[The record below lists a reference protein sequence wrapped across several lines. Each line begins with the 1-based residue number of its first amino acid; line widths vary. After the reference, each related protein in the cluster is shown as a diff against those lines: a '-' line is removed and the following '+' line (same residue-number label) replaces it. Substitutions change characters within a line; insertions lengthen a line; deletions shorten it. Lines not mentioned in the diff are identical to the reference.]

1 MENLNQWKKV
11 LDNIASTAIFV
22 VEQESHEV
30 LYYNKCMEQI
40 HPGFANGKVCSEVW
54 NGSCINCPLKSIGDR
69 DSNTVVNYL
78 TPFGRAM
85 DTSATRIMWGEIPA
99 YLISLSIHVPTER
112 EQELELGRTQMY
124 IAVSQIYSMVISINL
139 TKNTYVMV
147 EYADFENQNAPD
159 SGVFDE
165 LIVSDSQSMHPDFRD
180 AFVKNFSRESLLKL
194 YEDGGTSRYMEHR
207 QMGKDGCYHWT
218 DTHVLRIDNPYN
230 DDVLQ
235 VSLSR
240 NIDKQKQLEAQML
253 EAVSKEKEASKR
265 FAASIRDLYD
275 GIYEAD
281 LNGGQVHSFQ
291 YSENGLISILLGQS
305 YDETVDK
312 IEKMQVSEES
322 RSRYHEGMSA
332 DFLKKRLKKES
343 GQVYF
348 EYQRKGKDG
357 GCRWYSNQVHLLLGS
372 QDVFRILILIR
383 DIDDKRREDERKKQK
398 LEEALREARKANHAK
413 SDFISR
419 MSHDIRTPINAILG
433 MSDIA
438 SSNLNNPQKLEDC
451 LEKIGISTRYLL
463 SMISDILDMSCIES
477 GKLMIVEKRF
487 NLHTLVQGIV
497 IMITPQIAEKHQH
510 FELYL
515 DDEALG
521 NYLGDE
527 LRINQVLMNLLNNA
541 IKYTDQEGEIS
552 LEIRQKMRK
561 GNQALIQ
568 MIVKD
573 TGVGISEEFQKVMF
587 QPFEQESAAAERQ
600 FEGSGLGLPLT
611 KNLVERMGGKISF
624 SSKLGEGSCFMI
636 EIPLKITD
644 QSNGQS
650 ASDLG
655 KSSLGNFQGE
665 HVLVVEDNEINLEI
679 VRTLLEEHNLVV
691 EAAQN
696 GLEAVKKFENSA
708 PYWYQL
714 VLMDIRM
721 PVMDGFTATK
731 KIRSLKRPDSL
742 SVPIVALSA
751 NALQED
757 IKYAEDVG
765 MTAYLTKPIELEVLH
780 RKLKE
785 YMA

>member
-11 LDNIASTAIFV
+11 LDNIAGTAIFV
-22 VEQESHEV
+22 VEQESHNV

-78 TPFGRAM
+78 TPFGKAM
-85 DTSATRIMWGEIPA
+85 DTSATRIMWGETPA
-99 YLISLSIHVPTER
+99 FLISLSIHVPTER

-139 TKNTYVMV
+139 TKNTYFMV
-147 EYADFENQNAPD
+147 EYTDFENQSVPD

-165 LIVSDSQSMHPDFRD
+165 LIVYGTQSMHPDFQD
-180 AFVKNFSRESLLKL
+180 VFVEKFNRESLLKL
-194 YEDGGTSRYMEHR
+194 YADGGTSRYMEHR
-207 QMGKDGCYHWT
+207 QMGNDGCYHWT
-218 DTHVLRIDNPYN
+218 DTHVIRIDNPYN
-230 DDVLQ
+230 NDVLQ

-291 YSENGLISILLGQS
+291 YSENGLVSVLLGQS
-305 YDETVDK
+305 YNETVDK
-312 IEKMQVSEES
+312 IERLHVSEET
-322 RSRYHEGMSA
+322 RNRYHEGMSA
-332 DFLKKRLKKES
+332 DLLKKRLQKES

-348 EYQRKGKDG
+348 EYQRKAKDG
-357 GCRWYSNQVHLLLGS
+357 GCRWYSNQVHLLSGS
-372 QDVFRILILIR
+372 QDGFRILIFIR
-383 DIDDKRREDERKKQK
+383 DIDDRRREDERKKQT
-398 LEEALREARKANHAK
+398 LEEALKTARNANHAK

-419 MSHDIRTPINAILG
+419 MSHDIRTPINAIMG
-433 MSDIA
+433 MSNIA
-438 SSNLNNPQKLEDC
+438 ASNLKNPQKLEDC
-451 LEKIGISTRYLL
+451 LEKIGVSTRYLL

-477 GKLMIVEKRF
+477 GKLMIVEKKF
-487 NLHTLVQGIV
+487 NLNTLIQGIV

-510 FELYL
+510 FQLYM
-515 DDEALG
+515 DEAASG

-527 LRINQVLMNLLNNA
+527 LRINQSLMNLLNNA
-541 IKYTDQEGEIS
+541 MKYTEQEGEIT
-552 LEIRQKMRK
+552 LEIRQKMCK
-561 GNQALIQ
+561 GDRALLQ
-568 MIVKD
+568 MVVKD
-573 TGVGISEEFQKVMF
+573 TGVGISEEFQKVMY
-587 QPFEQESAAAERQ
+587 QPFEQESAATERQ

-611 KNLVERMGGKISF
+611 KNLVERMGGTISCK
-624 SSKLGEGSCFMI
+624 SKPGEGSCFTI
-636 EIPLKITD
+636 ELPLKIAG
-644 QSNGQS
+644 QLNGQS
-650 ASDLG
+650 ESGSG
-655 KSSLGNFQGE
+655 KVSLGNFQGE

-679 VRTLLEEHNLVV
+679 VKTLLEDYNLVV

-696 GLEAVKKFENSA
+696 GLEAVKKFQNSA

-731 KIRSLKRPDSL
+731 RIRSLKRPDSA

>member
-1 MENLNQWKKV
+1 MENLNQWKRV
-11 LDNIASTAIFV
+11 LDNIAGAAVFV

-40 HPGFANGKVCSEVW
+40 HPGFANGKTCSEVW
-54 NGSCINCPLKSIGDR
+54 NGSCMSCPLKSIGEQ

-78 TPFGRAM
+78 TPFGKAM
-85 DTSATRIMWGEIPA
+85 DASATRIMWGDTPA
-99 YLISLSIHVPTER
+99 FLISLSIHVPTER

-124 IAVSQIYSMVISINL
+124 IAVSQIYSMVVSINL
-139 TKNTYVMV
+139 TKNTYFMV
-147 EYADFENQNAPD
+147 EYANFENQSAPD
-159 SGVFDE
+159 AGVFDE
-165 LIVSDSQSMHPDFRD
+165 LIACSAQSMHPDFRD
-180 AFVKNFSRESLLKL
+180 AFVDNFSRENLLKL
-194 YEDGGTSRYMEHR
+194 YKEGGTSRYMEHR
-207 QMGKDGCYHWT
+207 QMGSDGCYHWT
-218 DTHVLRIDNPYN
+218 DTHVIRIDNPYN

-291 YSENGLISILLGQS
+291 YSENGLISVLLGQS
-305 YDETVDK
+305 YNEMVAA
-312 IEKMQVSEES
+312 IERLHVSEGS
-322 RSRYHEGMSA
+322 RRKYHEGMA
-332 DFLKKRLKKES
+332 PELLKRRLQKES

-348 EYQRKGKDG
+348 EYQRKTKDG
-357 GCRWYSNQVHLLLGS
+357 RCRWYANQVHLLSRS
-372 QDVFRILILIR
+372 QEGFQILILIR
-383 DIDDKRREDERKKQK
+383 DIDDKRREDERKKQT
-398 LEEALREARKANHAK
+398 LEDALKEARKANHAK

-419 MSHDIRTPINAILG
+419 MSHDIRTPINAIMG

-438 SSNLNNPQKLEDC
+438 ASNLRNPQKLEDC
-451 LEKIGISTRYLL
+451 LEKIGVSTRYLL
-463 SMISDILDMSCIES
+463 SMISDILDMSSIES
-477 GKLMIVEKRF
+477 GKLMIVEKKF
-487 NLHTLVQGIV
+487 NLNSLVQGIV
-497 IMITPQIAEKHQH
+497 IMITPQITEKHQH
-510 FELYL
+510 FELYM
-515 DDEALG
+515 DDEALD

-527 LRINQVLMNLLNNA
+527 LRINQAVMNLLNNA
-541 IKYTDQEGEIS
+541 IKYTDQEGEIT
-552 LEIRQKMRK
+552 LEIHQKTRK
-561 GNQALIQ
+561 GNQALLQ

-573 TGVGISEEFQKVMF
+573 TGAGISEEFQKVMF
-587 QPFEQESAAAERQ
+587 QPFEQESATAERQ
-600 FEGSGLGLPLT
+600 FEGSGLGLSLT
-611 KNLVERMGGKISF
+611 KNLVERMGGNISCE
-624 SSKLGEGSCFMI
+624 SKLGLGSCFTI
-636 EIPLKITD
+636 EIPLKITSQLNREGGLD
-644 QSNGQS
+644 S
-650 ASDLG
+650 G
-655 KSSLGNFQGE
+655 KASLGNFQGE

-679 VRTLLEEHNLVV
+679 IKTLLEEHNLVV

-696 GLEAVKKFENSA
+696 GLEAVKKFQNSA

-731 KIRSLKRPDSL
+731 KIRSLKRPDSR

-785 YMA
+785 YMV